1 MTRRDK
7 PLNQVPDAARP
18 PDDARRLHATI
29 FRLVK
34 ADIEALDSELALYER
49 SYGMSSKTFYASYAR
64 GTDGRLR
71 SPDFAAWSDLY
82 VARLEREALYR
93 QMLGQR
99 EA

>member
-1 MTRRDK
+1 MTRRD
-7 PLNQVPDAARP
+7 QVPDAARS
-18 PDDARRLHATI
+18 PDEARRLRATI
-29 FRLVK
+29 FRLVQ

-49 SYGMSSKTFYASYAR
+49 SYGMSSKAFYASYAR
-64 GTDGRLR
+64 GSNGRLR
-71 SPDFAAWSDLY
+71 SPDYAVWSDLY